1 MGKMDFVF
9 IKDSMNRTPEGY
21 LKVKARAAR
30 TGIQT
35 YVKNNKVVRV
45 LRTQDEVFN
54 PESLASLKNKPITVG
69 HPKEFVNI
77 NNIKT
82 YSMGFTTE
90 YLQQVKDGD
99 DIFIETELM
108 VQDLNT
114 IDKIETGQLT
124 EISAGYQAR
133 YEANLNTNDNTYDE
147 VQKNIV
153 YNHIA
158 LLPTGTA
165 RAGRKARI
173 QLTNDSLEMVYDSL
187 DDEIIITKEVK
198 KKMGKIK
205 VSGIEFEVEDTLEQA
220 LKNQLTL
227 DSNTTIEIKNQLEES
242 KAKVAELTGRITV
255 LDSELQSKPDLDT
268 VLKERSAF
276 YEKAKPLITDS
287 NVISLTMDSIEI
299 MKIVVKERLPHI
311 TLDDNIDKNELKGMF
326 NALQPIVTT
335 NTQATKV
342 IDSLGEDGKN
352 KSIVSPRAK
361 FLNNFGKKGE

>member
-90 YLQQVKDGD
+90 HLQQVKDGE

-227 DSNTTIEIKNQLEES
+227 DSNTLIEKVKEVELKEKKIQELEG
-242 KAKVAELTGRITV
+242 KVLV
-255 LDSELQSKPDLDT
+255 LDSEIKSKPDLT
-268 VLKERSAF
+268 SEIKTRLAF
-276 YEKAKPLITDS
+276 YDKAKALVTDS
-287 NVISLTMDSIEI
+287 KLVSVEMDSKEL
-299 MKIVVKERLPHI
+299 MKAVIKDRMPALVLDSVSTDFLNGVFS
-311 TLDDNIDKNELKGMF
+311 TL
-326 NALQPIVTT
+326 APIVTT
-335 NTQATKV
+335 NTQATKI
-342 IDSLGEDGKN
+342 IDSLGEDGKT
-352 KSIVSPRAK
+352 KAIVSPRSK

>member
-9 IKDSMNRTPEGY
+9 IKDSMNRTPQGF
-21 LKVKARAAR
+21 LKVKARAVR
-30 TGIQT
+30 TGIQN

-54 PESLASLKNKPITVG
+54 PESLATLKNVPITVG
-69 HPKEFVNI
+69 HPKDFVDV
-77 NNIKT
+77 NNVKM
-82 YSMGFTTE
+82 YSVGNTTD
-90 YLQQVKDGD
+90 YLQQVKDGEE
-99 DIFIETELM
+99 IFIETELII
-108 VQDLNT
+108 QDLNT
-114 IDKIETGQLT
+114 IDKVENGQLT

-133 YEANLNTNDNTYDE
+133 YEANLNTLDNTYDE

-187 DDEIIITKEVK
+187 DDEIIIKEVK

-227 DSNTTIEIKNQLEES
+227 DSNTLVEKVKEVELKEKKIQELEG
-242 KAKVAELTGRITV
+242 KVLV
-255 LDSELQSKPDLDT
+255 LDSEIKSKPDLT
-268 VLKERSAF
+268 AEIQTRLAF
-276 YEKAKPLITDS
+276 YDKAKALVTDS
-287 NVISLTMDSIEI
+287 NLVSIEMDS
-299 MKIVVKERLPHI
+299 
-311 TLDDNIDKNELKGMF
+311 NELMKAVIKDRMPTLVLDSVSTDFLNGVF
-326 NALQPIVTT
+326 STLTPITNT
-335 NTQATKV
+335 NTQVTKV
-342 IDSLGEDGKN
+342 IDSLGEDGKS

>member
-90 YLQQVKDGD
+90 YLQQVKDGE

-227 DSNTTIEIKNQLEES
+227 DSNTLIEKVKEVELKEKKIQELEG
-242 KAKVAELTGRITV
+242 KVLV
-255 LDSELQSKPDLDT
+255 LDSEIKSKPDLT
-268 VLKERSAF
+268 SEIKTRLAF
-276 YEKAKPLITDS
+276 YDKAKALVTDS
-287 NVISLTMDSIEI
+287 NLVSIEMDS
-299 MKIVVKERLPHI
+299 
-311 TLDDNIDKNELKGMF
+311 NELMKAVIKDRMPTLVLDSVSTDFLNGVF
-326 NALQPIVTT
+326 STLTPIVTT

-342 IDSLGEDGKN
+342 IDSLGEDGKT
-352 KSIVSPRAK
+352 KAIVSPRSK